1 MTELLKAAN
10 LILLWVGSGAAVAD
24 LGYHLFTFWLPLP
37 LSSSSS
43 RRFGRFPHATR
54 LRRRA
59 KSDEHRKAAQFFFFP
74 SASAGSLACVIV
86 RRAVPAIPGT
96 ILSLSCVRVCGG
108 KARALTIDKEVL
120 GKAEEV

>member
-1 MTELLKAAN
+1 LG
-10 LILLWVGSGAAVAD
+10 VGSSPK
-24 LGYHLFTFWLPLP
+24 F
-37 LSSSSS
+37 S
-43 RRFGRFPHATR
+43 RPSCISGGSE
-54 LRRRA
+54 

>member
-1 MTELLKAAN
+1 MNTGKR
-10 LILLWVGSGAAVAD
+10 
-24 LGYHLFTFWLPLP
+24 
-37 LSSSSS
+37 LSSS
-43 RRFGRFPHATR
+43 
-54 LRRRA
+54 
-59 KSDEHRKAAQFFFFP
+59 FFFP

-86 RRAVPAIPGT
+86 RRAVPAVPGT

>member
-59 KSDEHRKAAQFFFFP
+59 KNDEHRKAAQFFFLFP
-74 SASAGSLACVIV
+74 VGECRI
-86 RRAVPAIPGT
+86 
-96 ILSLSCVRVCGG
+96 SCMRDC
-108 KARALTIDKEVL
+108 
-120 GKAEEV
+120 